1 MPARTA
7 RWKRTP
13 GRSDDL
19 QGGGADI
26 LDQRPKART
35 TGADD
40 FYNVQQVAKGAGKAI
55 IVAHDDHV
63 AATKLIKQPVQRW
76 PLPGCAGQR
85 I

>member
-1 MPARTA
+1 MEANTWKVRRPAGWWCRY
-7 RWKRTP
+7 
-13 GRSDDL
+13 
-19 QGGGADI
+19 
-26 LDQRPKART
+26 PKART